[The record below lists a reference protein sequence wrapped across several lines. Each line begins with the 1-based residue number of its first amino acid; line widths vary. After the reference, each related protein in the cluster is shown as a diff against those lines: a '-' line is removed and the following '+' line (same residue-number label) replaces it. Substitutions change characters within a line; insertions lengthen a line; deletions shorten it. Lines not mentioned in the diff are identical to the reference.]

1 VKIRLIKSEFIR
13 LWWKAE
19 FLLQGLQIRVFG
31 VINLSMG
38 SEELYEERQVLDDAA
53 KASAEQIRMD
63 ISAEKDKSNDPHFQ
77 NIEPDKLSYDDLIV
91 WDKYRKGVLN
101 EKYFF
106 DYYQKLLGGI
116 GKTNEEIKADSRR
129 NFAVLI
135 LNKTIAEEAKRK
147 LEERERK
154 KAA

>member
-1 VKIRLIKSEFIR
+1 
-13 LWWKAE
+13 
-19 FLLQGLQIRVFG
+19 
-31 VINLSMG
+31 MG
-38 SEELYEERQVLDDAA
+38 NEEKLDESYEEKRVLGDAA
-53 KASAEQIRMD
+53 KAQSEQIRMD
-63 ISAEKDKSNDPHFQ
+63 ISKEKEKSNDPHFR
-77 NIEPDKLSYDDLIV
+77 NIEPDDLNYDDLIV
-91 WDKYRKGVLN
+91 WDKYRKGGLS

-129 NFAVLI
+129 NFAALI